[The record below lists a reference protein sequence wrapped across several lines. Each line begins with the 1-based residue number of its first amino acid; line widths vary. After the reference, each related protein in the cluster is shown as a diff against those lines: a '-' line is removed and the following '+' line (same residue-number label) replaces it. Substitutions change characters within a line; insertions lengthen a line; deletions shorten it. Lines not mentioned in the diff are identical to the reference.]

1 VQVEQGDLAAALTSY
16 RASLAIAKRLAE
28 ADPGN
33 AGWQRDLA
41 LSYGRVALVEMRQGI
56 GDNALKAFRH
66 GRDIITQLMRRSPE
80 NVTLPK
86 DLAWFDRQIA
96 AHKK

>member
-1 VQVEQGDLAAALTSY
+1 LLNQQITTLKSRNSFSV
-16 RASLAIAKRLAE
+16 RH
-28 ADPGN
+28 
-33 AGWQRDLA
+33 
-41 LSYGRVALVEMRQGI
+41 LVEMRQGLG
-56 GDNALKAFRH
+56 GDALKAFRQ

-86 DLAWFDRQIA
+86 DLAWFDSQIIA